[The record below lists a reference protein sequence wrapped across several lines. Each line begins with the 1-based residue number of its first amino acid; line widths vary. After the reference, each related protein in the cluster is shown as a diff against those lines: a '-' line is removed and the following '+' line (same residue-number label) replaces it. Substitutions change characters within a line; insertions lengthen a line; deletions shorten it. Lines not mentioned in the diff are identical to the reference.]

1 VTDTPDSEPA
11 VTRTEVARGAGLA
24 GLAKSG
30 SLIEILSQPIYI
42 GLFGLSTYGIY
53 VVLWGAVNLASNVL
67 DLGMTSALQRMVPTA
82 ASDERSHSIVKASL
96 LISLLTST
104 AVAIA
109 VSLNAEAISE
119 LFHAA
124 PADRPSLPFAIALFV
139 WALPLWTFI
148 EVATSAARARRAFGP
163 EIRLR
168 IFWEQIARILF
179 ALLAF
184 AAAMHSI
191 GLMVAHLASLALTAA
206 LCVRLL
212 GQYYDLKLLI
222 RVPLGAVTGPLLKSG
237 FALLPSNLT
246 RRLLIDAPAVVLNL
260 MIPGARG
267 ADAAGLFEIARKIS
281 TMPTVVRQAFQYV
294 LAPLSSSQAHADR
307 SMVAPLYHFA
317 SRVSTALVVPMAG
330 LLVFAGPD
338 ILSIFKSEVKVALP
352 LLIILVSARAFE
364 ALVGPA
370 ATIVEMTGHRLL
382 PLLNSF
388 LGVGIWIALALWL
401 VPAMGGM
408 GMAIAV
414 AGATLISAYAA
425 TIELQITDRLSPF
438 GYKLF
443 QGLGITLAGVAL
455 MWGAASVA
463 GGPVRFVA
471 VVLLWLGVTWLALRY
486 GLTREDRVALGGFG
500 RKLRLPI

>member
-1 VTDTPDSEPA
+1 VSHPRESEPA

-30 SLIEILSQPIYI
+30 SLIEVLAQPIYI

-53 VVLWGAVNLASNVL
+53 VVLWGAVNLASNLL

-82 ASDERSHSIVKASL
+82 DGDERAHATVKASL
-96 LISLLTST
+96 LVSFLTS
-104 AVAIA
+104 ASVALA
-109 VSLNAEAISE
+109 VSLNAESISN
-119 LFHAA
+119 LFNVA
-124 PADRPSLPFAIALFV
+124 PADQPSLPFAITLFV

-179 ALLAF
+179 ALAAF
-184 AAAMHSI
+184 AAGFQSI
-191 GLMVAHLASLALTAA
+191 GLMVAHLASLALTAL

-212 GQYYDLKLLI
+212 GSYYDLRLLVRAPI
-222 RVPLGAVTGPLLKSG
+222 GPVLGPLIKSG
-237 FALLPSNLT
+237 LALLPSNLT

-294 LAPLSSSQAHADR
+294 LAPLSSSQAHVDR
-307 SMVAPLYHFA
+307 SQVAPLYHFA

-330 LLVFAGPD
+330 LLIFAGPD
-338 ILSIFKSEVKVALP
+338 ILSVFKSEVKVALP
-352 LLIILVSARAFE
+352 LLIVLVSARAFE

-382 PLLNSF
+382 PLLNSL
-388 LGVGIWIALALWL
+388 LGVGVWVVLTLWL
-401 VPAMGGM
+401 VPGRGAM
-408 GMAIAV
+408 GMAIAI
-414 AGATLISAYAA
+414 AAATLISAYAA
-425 TIELQITDRLSPF
+425 TIELQISDRLSPF
-438 GYKLF
+438 GYKFF
-443 QGLGITLAGVAL
+443 QGLGIALVGVAL
-455 MWGAASVA
+455 MWGVASIA

-471 VVLLWLGVTWLALRY
+471 IVALWLAVTWLALRY
-486 GLTREDRVALGGFG
+486 GLTREDRIALGGFG
-500 RKLRLPI
+500 RKLRLPL